1 MLFIFAG
8 VYSQHFMPIIRKW
21 VVRKAVSI
29 NTTKLCCRFDRLLA
43 GAAVRA
49 VPAGHR
55 IDAAEPSSEGSVGG
69 NHMDDDSEEF
79 DLDALAHPL
88 PALNPGYANNQ

>member
-1 MLFIFAG
+1 MLFISAVIYF
-8 VYSQHFMPIIRKW
+8 QHLMPIIRKR
-21 VVRKAVSI
+21 VARKSVSI
-29 NTTKLCCRFDRLLA
+29 NTTKLCCRFDRLLT

-55 IDAAEPSSEGSVGG
+55 IDAAEASSEGSAGG

-88 PALNPGYANNQ
+88 PALNPGYVNNQ